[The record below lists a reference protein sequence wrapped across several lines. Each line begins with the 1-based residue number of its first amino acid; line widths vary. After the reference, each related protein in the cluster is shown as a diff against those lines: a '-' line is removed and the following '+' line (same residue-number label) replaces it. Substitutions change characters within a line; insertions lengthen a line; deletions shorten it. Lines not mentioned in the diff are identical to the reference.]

1 MNHSIAITTNHRQQ
15 SQRSIYFPT
24 LLVARWTTMQH
35 YATILCALALMVSL
49 NLSLLIWLLSQLNF
63 AIENDSHLSSKAS
76 NDHLH
81 LIGSVKIN
89 GQLAVQNLASPKDL
103 SELRIQ
109 TDDLVLRPHHWSSSI
124 VSFMQLNADSMQANV
139 GDMIAVRSSHNDRLL
154 LLIDRQTPDSSKLFV
169 DQVVIRSTPT
179 LQNRALSF
187 KNGSAQV
194 LQLQSVDHSTMSSL
208 TLTSYTNRIR
218 LRGTRH
224 LRINSSKQ
232 SIQIDSRKQALSLH
246 SGHGRIMINTK
257 WIHLE
262 PQSIRTVVATKL
274 GRTYLTVGQL
284 CLCANNGR
292 LFMAPAEQQNYPHPH
307 SHQQHSW
314 MGHLYHQQ
322 EQQRCQRLAS
332 THCWTSSWTQ
342 ST

>member
-1 MNHSIAITTNHRQQ
+1 
-15 SQRSIYFPT
+15 
-24 LLVARWTTMQH
+24 MQ
-35 YATILCALALMVSL
+35 
-49 NLSLLIWLLSQLNF
+49 
-63 AIENDSHLSSKAS
+63 
-76 NDHLH
+76 
-81 LIGSVKIN
+81 
-89 GQLAVQNLASPKDL
+89 DL

-154 LLIDRQTPDSSKLFV
+154 LLIDRQTPASSKLFV

>member
-1 MNHSIAITTNHRQQ
+1 
-15 SQRSIYFPT
+15 
-24 LLVARWTTMQH
+24 MQ
-35 YATILCALALMVSL
+35 
-49 NLSLLIWLLSQLNF
+49 
-63 AIENDSHLSSKAS
+63 
-76 NDHLH
+76 
-81 LIGSVKIN
+81 
-89 GQLAVQNLASPKDL
+89 DL